1 MTCHARAAA
10 DGFRGPVSQSV
21 QCVYTLIDTTRSGG
35 ESKEERK
42 KKTRLKAERATTSTH
57 REREREGE
65 KRK

>member
-35 ESKEERK
+35 ESKEER
-42 KKTRLKAERATTSTH
+42 ERKNEAK
-57 REREREGE
+57 G
-65 KRK
+65 RKSDD